1 MVLPIESRIMN
12 YLREVLGDDLIK
24 LYRQRERRI
33 FAEVKPA
40 AVRKAIK
47 TLVDKYMDIRFI
59 TLSAIDNGL
68 DMEYLYHFHI
78 NGIILTLRSLRPKE
92 EPILDSIADL
102 VPAANFI
109 EREISDLFGIKLIN
123 HPEPEPAGLVLIK
136 DWPEDKRP
144 LKRPFEGILPSKA
157 RPVVEAL
164 ISSGCVAPISAFVQK
179 KREEIGLLKSAPFP
193 FTDEKILGE
202 YHDVIKASGMSERI
216 GFDWGKKKLR
226 YK

>member
-1 MVLPIESRIMN
+1 MPIESRIMN